1 MDLVTGHGIGRT
13 HESCIQH
20 PSLTTDMPTCTF
32 GRIIGAVLIVIGLYF
47 VLWGKSAEKKAA
59 TRNQQDDQLAHGGG
73 DMARHLLGGGDA
85 SAKDEEAPAIDLLA

>member
-1 MDLVTGHGIGRT
+1 MGRRIHASVSDGT
-13 HESCIQH
+13 HAY
-20 PSLTTDMPTCTF
+20 LYF

-59 TRNQQDDQLAHGGG
+59 TRNQQDDQLAQGGG

>member
-59 TRNQQDDQLAHGGG
+59 TRNQQDDQLAQGGG